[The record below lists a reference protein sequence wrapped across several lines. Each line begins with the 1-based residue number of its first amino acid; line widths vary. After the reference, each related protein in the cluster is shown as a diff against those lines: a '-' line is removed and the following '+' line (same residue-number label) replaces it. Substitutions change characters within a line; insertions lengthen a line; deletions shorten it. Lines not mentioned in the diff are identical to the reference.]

1 MAAEYE
7 MTINDYLQIIRRRF
21 YLILVIIPLVLIAGL
36 VAAFKIPPVY
46 QAAGVIAIESQEIPV
61 DLIQPT
67 TTKLSADERIQLV
80 KQHVLKRD
88 NILQLVAK
96 FNLYKKEREKL
107 SPNEIFPLMLQNI
120 TVEPVNT
127 EAKFQGKE
135 TTAFRLSFEDGS
147 PELAYQVTNELVNL
161 FLAENV
167 RARKQRASETTG
179 FLNEEAEKQKA
190 ELERVES
197 QVAAYKQQ
205 HTNSLPEHQE
215 LHMNMIQRAE
225 AELAE
230 VEREYKSTQDELH
243 FLDVELSGAKAGVGT
258 GLPPPAPVN
267 TESTT
272 ELEKLKAE
280 YSKMSVSYT
289 DDHPTMRAL
298 KRKIET
304 LEKAA
309 PSTTVNTKQSSTGIS
324 TPVDFLVAKVQAKI
338 DSENARLKS
347 LEQQKI
353 ALKNKIAQ
361 GEQQVIQIP
370 QVEHGLSTL
379 LRDYENAKKKYDEV
393 RAKQANAMIT
403 ENLEDQNKAERFS
416 LLEAPTFPEKPVR
429 PSRVKIMGMAVVAA
443 LGIAGAIVMLLEM
456 LDRRL
461 RGIEVLTAVIKSRPL
476 AVIPYITTQHDLR
489 RKKNLSKYFIIG
501 GTLFVLA
508 SLALTA
514 AFTPLGAAVMK
525 MLAKLQ

>member
-1 MAAEYE
+1 M
-7 MTINDYLQIIRRRF
+7 
-21 YLILVIIPLVLIAGL
+21 
-36 VAAFKIPPVY
+36 
-46 QAAGVIAIESQEIPV
+46 
-61 DLIQPT
+61 
-67 TTKLSADERIQLV
+67 
-80 KQHVLKRD
+80 
-88 NILQLVAK
+88 
-96 FNLYKKEREKL
+96 
-107 SPNEIFPLMLQNI
+107 
-120 TVEPVNT
+120 
-127 EAKFQGKE
+127 
-135 TTAFRLSFEDGS
+135 
-147 PELAYQVTNELVNL
+147 NL

-309 PSTTVNTKQSSTGIS
+309 PTTTVNTKQSSTGIS

-361 GEQQVIQIP
+361 GE
-370 QVEHGLSTL
+370 
-379 LRDYENAKKKYDEV
+379 
-393 RAKQANAMIT
+393 
-403 ENLEDQNKAERFS
+403 
-416 LLEAPTFPEKPVR
+416 
-429 PSRVKIMGMAVVAA
+429 IMGMAVVAA